1 MKLNEYMVLKMII
14 IQALGVGIH
23 LSRQGEEIKG
33 RKYNFF
39 AQLFASAVSL
49 TLIYMAIKTGF

>member
-1 MKLNEYMVLKMII
+1 MNIWFLIMII

>member
-1 MKLNEYMVLKMII
+1 MNIWFLIMII
-14 IQALGVGIH
+14 TQALGVGIH
-23 LSRQGEEIKG
+23 LSRHGEEIKD

-39 AQLFASAVSL
+39 TQLFASAISL

>member
-1 MKLNEYMVLKMII
+1 MNIWFLII
-14 IQALGVGIH
+14 IITYVLGVGMH
-23 LSRQGEEIKG
+23 LSRYGEEIKG

-39 AQLFASAVSL
+39 TQLFASAISL